1 MNELSCSVRSVE
13 VCGQLSHF
21 GHALDPRF
29 VFPATSSEKVS
40 TRARVTRPTRMLPHR
55 SIALDLH
62 DDSKSAE
69 SDSGSVLNIDNE
81 NNANEL
87 GEGAANQTAAEEGEA
102 ELLRRFG
109 PVHPNSDEIDIRLKN
124 IDRLC
129 SFLFENVSEPLYRL
143 NDEPMDMVLRALR
156 TTQNAISN
164 LSSMLVQ
171 IKEGDPDVLQKFQRR
186 GPSTRFVQWMP
197 SWANSSA
204 RVQNNPVF
212 LYTVYYR
219 HVPSVHSNDEYEGV
233 FVVDE
238 DQVEGEVSTAGDDY
252 YENYPAHM

>member
-1 MNELSCSVRSVE
+1 
-13 VCGQLSHF
+13 
-21 GHALDPRF
+21 
-29 VFPATSSEKVS
+29 
-40 TRARVTRPTRMLPHR
+40 MLPHR

-204 RVQNNPVF
+204 RVQNNPAANRTQQRRGV
-212 LYTVYYR
+212 YGADDYDEDTVYYR